1 MEAWRLDEILFPLL
15 LDDSHDYHL
24 DYHKNMADALNN
36 TISSNSSSSSD
47 DTNAIVYICTHVV
60 MPCSVAVGIIGNLLS
75 ILVFARREM
84 IKFCV
89 SIFTIVLALSDILL
103 LITSLFNIILPELFG
118 GLLSDE
124 STFWCHFHG
133 YFDLLFAAIS
143 GYSVV
148 FISVERWFSVWK
160 PFDKAKYV
168 TFKSTLITV
177 ISYTLISSLIF
188 AWFPL
193 ILSYNP
199 TQENDRE
206 RCKLVQPTV
215 YKIFGTISVIFTYIA
230 PFIFLGILNILIV
243 YRLHARQQTA
253 IQHSLKVT
261 KVGHRTGASSAS
273 TSMRKRQQRQRNTDR
288 NITFMLITVAIAFM
302 VMSFPFQI
310 YWFYMQIRQL
320 TIPDPT
326 LFTLTQTFRY
336 LNCCCNVFL
345 YSATS
350 SLFRRQLREIF
361 HCSNTSKLKQIS
373 LKTTVKNRTLLLPAA
388 VAQTVCDESRSSD
401 CKTLLTTT
409 TTDYCKAKNSLNGH
423 TVSFQT

>member
-1 MEAWRLDEILFPLL
+1 
-15 LDDSHDYHL
+15 
-24 DYHKNMADALNN
+24 MANFLNN
-36 TISSNSSSSSD
+36 TVISNNNSSISSNEK
-47 DTNAIVYICTHVV
+47 NIIVTICIHLV
-60 MPCSVAVGIIGNLLS
+60 MPCAVAVGIIGNLLS

-103 LITSLFNIILPELFG
+103 LITSLFNIILPEYSNS
-118 GLLSDE
+118 LSDT
-124 STFWCHFHG
+124 SAFWCHFHG

-177 ISYTLISSLIF
+177 ISYTLISSLFF

-199 TQENDRE
+199 KQPQIGE
-206 RCKLVQPTV
+206 RCKLIQATV
-215 YKIFGTISVIFTYIA
+215 YRIFGTISVIFTYIA

-243 YRLHARQQTA
+243 YRLHTRQQTS

-261 KVGHRTGASSAS
+261 KTANRTDSSLAT
-273 TSMRKRQQRQRNTDR
+273 TSIRKRQQRQRNTDR
-288 NITFMLITVAIAFM
+288 NITFMLITIAIAFM

-320 TIPDPT
+320 TTPDPT

-350 SLFRRQLREIF
+350 SLFRRELREIF
-361 HCSNTSKLKQIS
+361 HCSNSSKTKQNTLKTKNTARTIILSTTTAAAQSINNEQS
-373 LKTTVKNRTLLLPAA
+373 PPEYKSLLKTTTTIDNL
-388 VAQTVCDESRSSD
+388 
-401 CKTLLTTT
+401 KTKDST
-409 TTDYCKAKNSLNGH
+409 NGH
-423 TVSFQT
+423 TVSFKS